1 MIVQTTDPMTGN
13 DVTDLETAPYVIEG
27 TGDSALKI
35 YFESEESKR
44 DYLEVETKGPD
55 ADIISTYNK
64 TTGEAREM

>member
-1 MIVQTTDPMTGN
+1 MLVQATDPMTGN
-13 DVTDLETAPYVIEG
+13 EATDLENAPYLVER

-35 YFESEESKR
+35 YSESEESKR
-44 DYLEVETKGPD
+44 SYLEVETKGPD

>member
-13 DVTDLETAPYVIEG
+13 DVIDLENAPYIVEG

-44 DYLEVETKGPD
+44 GYLEVESKAPD

-64 TTGEAREM
+64 TTGEARER

>member
-13 DVTDLETAPYVIEG
+13 DVADLENAPYVVEG

-44 DYLEVETKGPD
+44 SYLEVETKGPD

-64 TTGEAREM
+64 TAGEAREM